1 MTGQNDKG
9 SEIRGLL
16 VGANPCVR
24 PEPSGRGYKRA
35 GTGSLALCV
44 VGVVNLCV
52 YPCRHPEN
60 KGQAQGPAPTAL
72 Y

>member
-24 PEPSGRGYKRA
+24 PERP
-35 GTGSLALCV
+35 
-44 VGVVNLCV
+44 
-52 YPCRHPEN
+52 
-60 KGQAQGPAPTAL
+60 AQGTL
-72 Y
+72 HYVS